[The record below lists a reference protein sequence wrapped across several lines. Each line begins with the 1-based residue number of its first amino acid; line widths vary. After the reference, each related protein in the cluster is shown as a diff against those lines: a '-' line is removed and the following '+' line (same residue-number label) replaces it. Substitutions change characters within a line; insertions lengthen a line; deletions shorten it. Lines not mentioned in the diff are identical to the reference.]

1 MTLKIIQNTAVIV
14 SNDLII
20 TDTQSALDFIATVRY
35 DTGFDAVAINKS
47 AVCDEFFDLKTGI
60 AGEIMQKFV
69 NYRMK
74 LAVIGDFSGYTS
86 RALRDFIR
94 ESNEG
99 RHIFFAA
106 TEDEAVLK
114 LSGA

>member
-1 MTLKIIQNTAVIV
+1 MTAKIIQNTAVIASDEV
-14 SNDLII
+14 II

-35 DTGFDAVAINKS
+35 DTGCDAMIISKS

-60 AGEIMQKFV
+60 AGEVMQKFV
-69 NYRMK
+69 NYQMR
-74 LAVIGDFSGYTS
+74 LAVVGDFSAYTS

-99 RHIFFAA
+99 SHIFFVA
-106 TEDEAVLK
+106 TEQEAVLK
-114 LSGA
+114 LSGV